1 MLQKA
6 HAAVRDEAPG
16 RPMRAVGDPPL
27 LERAAELGVLG
38 DALASATS
46 GRGAVIVLEA
56 AAGLGKTALLD
67 HVERR
72 AAAAGC
78 DVRRAAPGPFE
89 RHFPY
94 GVIRTLLETPL
105 RAASERERERMLQGA
120 AGDAGRLLLGERV
133 PDGDETT
140 MVAHSIFWLCSAL
153 AATRP
158 LVLVVDDAQWSDR
171 ASLEVLAYLARRI
184 EQLPILIA
192 VAARGDD
199 PDAPSDLL
207 SLLGGARAATVL
219 RPQPL
224 TLWGAVALVRRHAP
238 DTSLRVCRDCGQ
250 AVGGSPWLL
259 DELGR
264 QIAAYGAAP
273 LGAGAQ
279 SPHTVRESR
288 GAMTG
293 PAPVTAVARD
303 MVRLR
308 LAALSPNARAVAA
321 ALAILGHGAPPQVV
335 AALAGLAIGELAP
348 ARDAL
353 RSAGLLAGGRARF
366 AHDLIAT
373 AIVDDLAGT
382 ERERLHREA
391 ARLLA
396 DSGASIASVAGH
408 LLECDPHGDAEVTAL
423 LVRAAADAAE
433 RNAPRAAAAYLD
445 RALRERADGDDRGG
459 MLAKLA
465 AAAFDAELPDARR
478 RLHDSLSEPHDRES
492 RIDVLTR
499 LAALQGF
506 SGGDEKL
513 AGALEHA
520 TAREGDPAAR
530 AALDVASLDAFVAR
544 SDRHAERAA
553 TIDKL
558 GAVALPDPALA
569 RAVSAHRAWAAVELG
584 SAPAEACAALALEA
598 LDGDVLL
605 REAGRR
611 SAYHLA
617 VRTLILTD
625 QHARARSAIDALL
638 DEAATRRSRR
648 LRASAAWYA
657 AELALRTGD
666 VLVAQREATTALEL
680 AGDDLRAIS
689 GGALEVLIRALAERG
704 AFEEA
709 QALLSER
716 GLDGDD
722 VEVGIRDARARLYLA
737 TGDYERAYAEA
748 SEAGMQRERQ
758 GCSNPAVTRW
768 RSTAALALAHLG
780 RRDEAVVLA
789 DEDVTRAERFGAPV
803 PLVSALH
810 ARAVAEAGDDTRLTI
825 CRRALGVAGAVTAVL
840 DTVRIRLEL
849 GSTLSRQGARVAARD
864 QLRPALAEADAVG
877 AMPLAA
883 RARRELVATGLR
895 PRQAAIEGAAALTP
909 RQREICS
916 LAAAGKGNREIA
928 QALFLSIK
936 TVETHLA
943 AGYRKLGISSREDLA
958 TALG

>member
-1 MLQKA
+1 MLLQKA
-6 HAAVRDEAPG
+6 QARAGTAVREAP
-16 RPMRAVGDPPL
+16 PVGDPPL

-67 HVERR
+67 HTERR

-105 RAASERERERMLQGA
+105 RAASEDERERMLQGA

-199 PDAPSDLL
+199 PEAPSDLL

-273 LGAGAQ
+273 LG
-279 SPHTVRESR
+279 
-288 GAMTG
+288 TG
-293 PAPVTAVARD
+293 SSPAPVTAVARD

-308 LAALSPNARAVAA
+308 LAALSANARGVAA

-335 AALAGLAIGELAP
+335 AALAGLPIGELAP
-348 ARDAL
+348 ARDSL
-353 RSAGLLAGGRARF
+353 RSAGLLAAGRARF

-373 AIVDDLAGT
+373 AIIDDLAGT

-391 ARLLA
+391 ARALA
-396 DSGASIASVAGH
+396 GSGASIASVAAH
-408 LLECDPHGDAEVTAL
+408 LLECEPHGDAEVTAL

-506 SGGDEKL
+506 SGGDDKL
-513 AGALEHA
+513 AEALEHA

-530 AALDVASLDAFVAR
+530 AALDVAALDAFVAR
-544 SDRHAERAA
+544 SDGHAERAA

-569 RAVSAHRAWAAVELG
+569 RAVSAHRAWAATELA
-584 SAPAEACAALALEA
+584 SAPADACAALALEA

-605 REAGRR
+605 RDAGRR

-625 QHARARSAIDALL
+625 QHARARTAIDALL

-666 VLVAQREATTALEL
+666 VLVAEREATAALEL
-680 AGDDLRAIS
+680 AGTELAAIAA
-689 GGALEVLIRALAERG
+689 GALEVLIRALAERG
-704 AFEEA
+704 AFDEA
-709 QALLSER
+709 QALLKHR

-722 VEVGIRDARARLYLA
+722 VDAGIRDARARLYLA
-737 TGDYERAYAEA
+737 MGDYERAYADA
-748 SEAGMQRERQ
+748 REAGMQRERQ
-758 GCSNPAVTRW
+758 GRSNSALTPW

-780 RRDEAVVLA
+780 RRDEAAVLA
-789 DEDVTRAERFGAPV
+789 DEDVVRAERFGAPV
-803 PLVSALH
+803 PLVAALH
-810 ARAVAEAGDDTRLTI
+810 ARAVAEAGDEKRLAI
-825 CRRALGVAGAVTAVL
+825 CRRALGVAGGVTAVL
-840 DTVRIRLEL
+840 DTVRVRLEL

-909 RQREICS
+909 RQREICT

-928 QALFLSIK
+928 RALFLSIK

>member
-6 HAAVRDEAPG
+6 HAHAGSAVGAQSGFAPRDSLTAREASS
-16 RPMRAVGDPPL
+16 RAVGDPPL

-56 AAGLGKTALLD
+56 AAGLGKTALID
-67 HVERR
+67 HAERR

-105 RAASERERERMLQGA
+105 RAASESERERMLQGA

-153 AATRP
+153 AATKP

-199 PDAPSDLL
+199 PDAASDLL

-273 LGAGAQ
+273 LGSG
-279 SPHTVRESR
+279 S
-288 GAMTG
+288 
-293 PAPVTAVARD
+293 PAPVSAVARD

-308 LAALSPNARAVAA
+308 LAALTPGARAVAA

-348 ARDAL
+348 ARDSL
-353 RSAGLLAGGRARF
+353 RSAGLLAAGRARF

-459 MLAKLA
+459 ILAKLA
-465 AAAFDAELPDARR
+465 AAAFDAELHDARR

-513 AGALEHA
+513 AEALEHA

-530 AALDVASLDAFVAR
+530 AALDVAALDAFVAR
-544 SDRHAERAA
+544 ADRHAERAA

-558 GAVALPDPALA
+558 GAVALPDPALV
-569 RAVSAHRAWAAVELG
+569 RAVSAHRAWAALELG

-605 REAGRR
+605 RDAGRR

-666 VLVAQREATTALEL
+666 VLVAEREAKAALEL
-680 AGDDLRAIS
+680 AGEDLKAVAA
-689 GGALEVLIRALAERG
+689 GALEVLIRALAERG
-704 AFEEA
+704 AFDEA
-709 QALLSER
+709 HALLRER

-722 VEVGIRDARARLYLA
+722 VEVGIRDARARMYLA
-737 TGDYERAYAEA
+737 MGDYERAYAEA
-748 SEAGMQRERQ
+748 REAGMQRERQ
-758 GCSNPAVTRW
+758 GRSNPTLTRW

-780 RRDEAVVLA
+780 RRDEAAVLA
-789 DEDVTRAERFGAPV
+789 DEDVARAERFGAPV
-803 PLVSALH
+803 PMVAALH
-810 ARAVAEAGDDTRLTI
+810 ARAVAEASDDRRLSI
-825 CRRALGVAGAVTAVL
+825 CRRALGVAGGVTAVL
-840 DTVRIRLEL
+840 DTVRVRLEL
-849 GSTLSRQGARVAARD
+849 GSRLSRQGARVAARD

-909 RQREICS
+909 RQREICA

>member
-1 MLQKA
+1 MLQRA
-6 HAAVRDEAPG
+6 SAVPEA
-16 RPMRAVGDPPL
+16 RLDHAVGDPPL

-46 GRGAVIVLEA
+46 GNGAVIVLEA
-56 AAGLGKTALLD
+56 AAGLGKTALID
-67 HVERR
+67 HTERR
-72 AAAAGC
+72 AAAEGC

-105 RAASERERERMLQGA
+105 RAASESERERMLQGA

-273 LGAGAQ
+273 LGNGAH
-279 SPHTVRESR
+279 SP
-288 GAMTG
+288 
-293 PAPVTAVARD
+293 PVTAVARD

-308 LAALSPNARAVAA
+308 LAALTPNARAVAA

-335 AALAGLAIGELAP
+335 AALAGLVIGELAP
-348 ARDAL
+348 ARDSL
-353 RSAGLLAGGRARF
+353 RSAGLLAAGRARF

-396 DSGASIASVAGH
+396 GSVASIACGAGH
-408 LLECDPHGDAEVTAL
+408 LLECAPHGDPEVTAL

-445 RALRERADGDDRGG
+445 RALRERADGDDRSE

-513 AGALEHA
+513 AEALERA

-530 AALDVASLDAFVAR
+530 AALDVAALDAFVAR
-544 SDRHAERAA
+544 ADRHAERAA

-558 GAVALPDPALA
+558 GAVALPDPALV
-569 RAVSAHRAWAAVELG
+569 RAVSAHRAWAATELG

-605 REAGRR
+605 QDAGRR

-625 QHARARSAIDALL
+625 QHARARTAIDALL

-657 AELALRTGD
+657 AELALRTVD
-666 VLVAQREATTALEL
+666 VLVAEREARAALEL

-689 GGALEVLIRALAERG
+689 GGALEVLISALAERG

-722 VEVGIRDARARLYLA
+722 VEGGIPDARARLYLA

-748 SEAGMQRERQ
+748 GAAGMQRERQ

-768 RSTAALALAHLG
+768 R
-780 RRDEAVVLA
+780 
-789 DEDVTRAERFGAPV
+789 
-803 PLVSALH
+803 
-810 ARAVAEAGDDTRLTI
+810 
-825 CRRALGVAGAVTAVL
+825 
-840 DTVRIRLEL
+840 
-849 GSTLSRQGARVAARD
+849 
-864 QLRPALAEADAVG
+864 
-877 AMPLAA
+877 
-883 RARRELVATGLR
+883 
-895 PRQAAIEGAAALTP
+895 
-909 RQREICS
+909 
-916 LAAAGKGNREIA
+916 
-928 QALFLSIK
+928 
-936 TVETHLA
+936 
-943 AGYRKLGISSREDLA
+943 
-958 TALG
+958 

>member
-6 HAAVRDEAPG
+6 HAHAGSAVREAPSS
-16 RPMRAVGDPPL
+16 RAIGDPPL
-27 LERAAELGVLG
+27 LERAAELGLLG

-67 HVERR
+67 HAERR
-72 AAAAGC
+72 AAAEGC

-105 RAASERERERMLQGA
+105 RAASERDRERMLQGA
-120 AGDAGRLLLGERV
+120 AGDAGRLLLGEHV

-153 AATRP
+153 AASRP

-207 SLLGGARAATVL
+207 SLIGGARAATVL

-273 LGAGAQ
+273 LGTGGQ
-279 SPHTVRESR
+279 SPHVST
-288 GAMTG
+288 
-293 PAPVTAVARD
+293 VARD

-308 LAALSPNARAVAA
+308 LAALTPNARAVAA

-335 AALAGLAIGELAP
+335 AALAGLAIGRLAP

-353 RSAGLLAGGRARF
+353 RSAGLLAAGRARF

-391 ARLLA
+391 ASLLA

-408 LLECDPHGDAEVTAL
+408 LLECDPHGDPDVTAL
-423 LVRAAADAAE
+423 LVRAAADAAD

-445 RALRERADGDDRGG
+445 RALRERAEGDDRGG

-513 AGALEHA
+513 AQALEHA
-520 TAREGDPAAR
+520 TEREGDPAAR

-544 SDRHAERAA
+544 SDGHAERAA

-558 GAVALPDPALA
+558 GAVALPDPALV
-569 RAVSAHRAWAAVELG
+569 RAVSAHRAWAAAELG

-666 VLVAQREATTALEL
+666 VLVAQREATAALEL

-737 TGDYERAYAEA
+737 MGDYERAYAEA
-748 SEAGMQRERQ
+748 REAGMQRERQ
-758 GCSNPAVTRW
+758 GRSNPALTRW

-789 DEDVTRAERFGAPV
+789 DEDVVRAERFGAPV
-803 PLVSALH
+803 PLVAALH
-810 ARAVAEAGDDTRLTI
+810 ARAVAEADDDNRLAL
-825 CRRALGVAGAVTAVL
+825 CRRALGVAGGVTAVL
-840 DTVRIRLEL
+840 DTVRVRLEL

-909 RQREICS
+909 RQREICA

>member
-1 MLQKA
+1 MLQRA
-6 HAAVRDEAPG
+6 SAVPEA
-16 RPMRAVGDPPL
+16 RLDHAVGDPPL

-56 AAGLGKTALLD
+56 AAGLGKTALID
-67 HVERR
+67 HTERR
-72 AAAAGC
+72 AAAAGS

-140 MVAHSIFWLCSAL
+140 MVAHSIFWLCSTL
-153 AATRP
+153 AASRP

-273 LGAGAQ
+273 LGSAGA
-279 SPHTVRESR
+279 
-288 GAMTG
+288 
-293 PAPVTAVARD
+293 APVTAVARD

-308 LAALSPNARAVAA
+308 LAALTPSARAVAA

-335 AALAGLAIGELAP
+335 AALAGLVIGELAP
-348 ARDAL
+348 ARDSL
-353 RSAGLLAGGRARF
+353 RSAGLLAAGRARF

-382 ERERLHREA
+382 GRERLHREA

-396 DSGASIASVAGH
+396 DSGASIAAVAGH
-408 LLECDPHGDAEVTAL
+408 LLECEPHGDPEVTTL

-478 RLHDSLSEPHDRES
+478 RLHDSLSEPHDRDS

-530 AALDVASLDAFVAR
+530 AALDVAALDAFVAHA
-544 SDRHAERAA
+544 DRHAERAA

-558 GAVALPDPALA
+558 GAVALPDPALV
-569 RAVSAHRAWAAVELG
+569 RAVSAHRAWA
-584 SAPAEACAALALEA
+584 
-598 LDGDVLL
+598 
-605 REAGRR
+605 
-611 SAYHLA
+611 
-617 VRTLILTD
+617 
-625 QHARARSAIDALL
+625 
-638 DEAATRRSRR
+638 
-648 LRASAAWYA
+648 
-657 AELALRTGD
+657 
-666 VLVAQREATTALEL
+666 
-680 AGDDLRAIS
+680 
-689 GGALEVLIRALAERG
+689 
-704 AFEEA
+704 
-709 QALLSER
+709 
-716 GLDGDD
+716 
-722 VEVGIRDARARLYLA
+722 
-737 TGDYERAYAEA
+737 
-748 SEAGMQRERQ
+748 
-758 GCSNPAVTRW
+758 
-768 RSTAALALAHLG
+768 
-780 RRDEAVVLA
+780 
-789 DEDVTRAERFGAPV
+789 
-803 PLVSALH
+803 
-810 ARAVAEAGDDTRLTI
+810 
-825 CRRALGVAGAVTAVL
+825 
-840 DTVRIRLEL
+840 
-849 GSTLSRQGARVAARD
+849 
-864 QLRPALAEADAVG
+864 
-877 AMPLAA
+877 
-883 RARRELVATGLR
+883 
-895 PRQAAIEGAAALTP
+895 
-909 RQREICS
+909 
-916 LAAAGKGNREIA
+916 
-928 QALFLSIK
+928 
-936 TVETHLA
+936 
-943 AGYRKLGISSREDLA
+943 
-958 TALG
+958 

>member
-6 HAAVRDEAPG
+6 HAHAGSAIREAPTT
-16 RPMRAVGDPPL
+16 RAVGDPPL

-46 GRGAVIVLEA
+46 GHGAVIVLEA
-56 AAGLGKTALLD
+56 AAGLGKTALID
-67 HVERR
+67 HTERR

-94 GVIRTLLETPL
+94 GVIRSLLETPL
-105 RAASERERERMLQGA
+105 RAASEGERERMLQGA

-199 PDAPSDLL
+199 PDAASDLL

-273 LGAGAQ
+273 LGSAGQ
-279 SPHTVRESR
+279 S
-288 GAMTG
+288 

-308 LAALSPNARAVAA
+308 LAALTPNARAVAA

-348 ARDAL
+348 ARDSL
-353 RSAGLLAGGRARF
+353 RSAGLLAAGRARF

-408 LLECDPHGDAEVTAL
+408 LLECDPHGDPEVTAL

-445 RALRERADGDDRGG
+445 RALRERAEGDDRGG

-513 AGALEHA
+513 AEALEHA

-530 AALDVASLDAFVAR
+530 AALDVAALDAFVAR
-544 SDRHAERAA
+544 ADRHAERAA

-558 GAVALPDPALA
+558 GAVALPDPALV

-666 VLVAQREATTALEL
+666 VLVAEREAGAALEL

-704 AFEEA
+704 AFDEA
-709 QALLSER
+709 WARLSER
-716 GLDGDD
+716 RLDGDD

-737 TGDYERAYAEA
+737 MGDYERAYTEA
-748 SEAGMQRERQ
+748 REAGTQRERQ
-758 GCSNPAVTRW
+758 GRSNPAITRW
-768 RSTAALALAHLG
+768 RTTAALALAHLG
-780 RRDEAVVLA
+780 RRDEAAVLA
-789 DEDVTRAERFGAPV
+789 EEDVARAERFGAPV
-803 PLVSALH
+803 PLVAALH
-810 ARAVAEAGDDTRLTI
+810 ARAVAEADDDTRLAI
-825 CRRALGVAGAVTAVL
+825 CRRALGVGEGVPSTL
-840 DTVRIRLEL
+840 ETVRVRLEL
-849 GSTLSRQGARVAARD
+849 GATLSRQGARVAARD

-877 AMPLAA
+877 AVPLAA

-909 RQREICS
+909 RQREICA

-943 AGYRKLGISSREDLA
+943 AGYRKLGISSRDDLA

>member
-1 MLQKA
+1 MLQRA
-6 HAAVRDEAPG
+6 SAVPEA
-16 RPMRAVGDPPL
+16 RLDHAVGDPPL

-56 AAGLGKTALLD
+56 AAGLGKTALID
-67 HVERR
+67 HTERR
-72 AAAAGC
+72 AGGAGS

-105 RAASERERERMLQGA
+105 RAASEHERERMLQGA

-192 VAARGDD
+192 VATRGDD

-238 DTSLRVCRDCGQ
+238 DTSLRVCPDCGQ
-250 AVGGSPWLL
+250 PVGGSPWLL

-273 LGAGAQ
+273 LGTGAQ
-279 SPHTVRESR
+279 S
-288 GAMTG
+288 
-293 PAPVTAVARD
+293 PVTAVARD

-308 LAALSPNARAVAA
+308 LAALTPSARAVAA

-335 AALAGLAIGELAP
+335 AALAGLVIGELAP
-348 ARDAL
+348 ARDSL
-353 RSAGLLAGGRARF
+353 RSAGLMAAGRARF

-478 RLHDSLSEPHDRES
+478 RLHDSLSEPHDRER

-530 AALDVASLDAFVAR
+530 AALDVAALDAFVAHA
-544 SDRHAERAA
+544 DRHAERAA

-558 GAVALPDPALA
+558 GAVALPDPALV
-569 RAVSAHRAWAAVELG
+569 RAVSAHRAWAATELG

-605 REAGRR
+605 HAAGRR

-625 QHARARSAIDALL
+625 QHARARGAIDALL

-666 VLVAQREATTALEL
+666 VLVAEREARAALEL

-737 TGDYERAYAEA
+737 MGDYERAFAEA
-748 SEAGMQRERQ
+748 GEAGLQRERQ
-758 GCSNPAVTRW
+758 GRSNPAITRW

-780 RRDEAVVLA
+780 RRDEAAVLA
-789 DEDVTRAERFGAPV
+789 EEDVVRAERFGAPV
-803 PLVSALH
+803 PLVAALH
-810 ARAVAEAGDDTRLTI
+810 ARAVAEADDDTRLAL
-825 CRRALGVAGAVTAVL
+825 CRRALGVAGGVTAVL
-840 DTVRIRLEL
+840 DTVRVRLEL
-849 GSTLSRQGARVAARD
+849 GATLSRQGARVAARD

-877 AMPLAA
+877 AVLLAA

-909 RQREICS
+909 RQRQICALS
-916 LAAAGKGNREIA
+916 SAGKGNREIA

-943 AGYRKLGISSREDLA
+943 AGYRKLGISSRDDLA